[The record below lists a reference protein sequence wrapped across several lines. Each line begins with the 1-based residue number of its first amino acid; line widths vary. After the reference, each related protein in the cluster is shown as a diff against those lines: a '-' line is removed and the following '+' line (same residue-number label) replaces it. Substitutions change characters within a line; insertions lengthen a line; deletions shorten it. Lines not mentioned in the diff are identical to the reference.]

1 MNNPFAFLGFVKE
14 RVKITFVQDPR
25 ILRVNGERPIQ
36 DNRWSRFNE
45 AFPVPENCNVDKIE
59 ASFRQGILTIT
70 MPKTVISQLRPA
82 EEAKTIQ
89 NPSSTPKP
97 KPQEVAEE
105 IPPPEPTSAKTAP
118 QKAPSPPKSAVDPN
132 TQKGQDATPPKAA
145 STTTDTQKQMDIYQK
160 SIEKKDKLV
169 KENGKDK
176 ETNEFERVV
185 ERNKAKGK
193 EAVQKIAESVM
204 AEKTFVKNIL
214 EKKKESAET
223 GIRQKVKNLANKK
236 LNEEEKQ
243 NLINVGVAVL
253 VIVALGFGGY
263 ASYRY
268 SSSAKPEK

>member
-1 MNNPFAFLGFVKE
+1 VQKGAGDIPSTSTSTSTSIDE
-14 RVKITFVQDPR
+14 RQ
-25 ILRVNGERPIQ
+25 RVAWRSQ
-36 DNRWSRFNE
+36 E
-45 AFPVPENCNVDKIE
+45 ATTE
-59 ASFRQGILTIT
+59 
-70 MPKTVISQLRPA
+70 PKA
-82 EEAKTIQ
+82 
-89 NPSSTPKP
+89 
-97 KPQEVAEE
+97 QE
-105 IPPPEPTSAKTAP
+105 
-118 QKAPSPPKSAVDPN
+118 
-132 TQKGQDATPPKAA
+132 GQDATPPKAA
-145 STTTDTQKQMDIYQK
+145 STTTDTPKQMDIDQK

-214 EKKKESAET
+214 DKKKESAET
-223 GIRQKVKNLANKK
+223 VIRQKVKNLGNKK

-253 VIVALGFGGY
+253 VIVALGFGVY